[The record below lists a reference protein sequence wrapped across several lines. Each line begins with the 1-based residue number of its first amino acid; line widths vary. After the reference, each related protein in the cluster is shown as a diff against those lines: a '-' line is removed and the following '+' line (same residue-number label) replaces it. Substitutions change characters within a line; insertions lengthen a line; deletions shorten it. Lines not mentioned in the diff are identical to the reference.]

1 MNDRR
6 DQRQLFAG
14 ILLLGLGLIFL
25 LANFGLGSWIGW
37 DRWWPLILI
46 LIGLVVIF
54 RRAEVEPVPPEGAGE
69 APRPPGMEGTGT
81 SVLRR
86 RLPLGGLILIGLG
99 VAFILEDVLGGEA
112 LPALILIALG
122 GALLLRHWSTR

>member
-1 MNDRR
+1 MNEGR
-6 DQRQLFAG
+6 DQRQLFGG
-14 ILLLGLGLIFL
+14 ILLLGLGLILL

-54 RRAEVEPVPPEGAGE
+54 RREIEPGAPAGTGE
-69 APRPPGMEGTGT
+69 PGLPPGTAESETAAR
-81 SVLRR
+81 RR

-99 VAFILEDVLGGEA
+99 IAFILEDMLGGEA

>member
-1 MNDRR
+1 MREGR

-14 ILLLGLGLIFL
+14 ILLFGLGVIFL

-46 LIGLVVIF
+46 VIGLVVIF
-54 RRAEVEPVPPEGAGE
+54 RRGEVEDVPPMGAGE
-69 APRPPGMEGTGT
+69 PPPPAGAEGGGA

-112 LPALILIALG
+112 LPALILIAIG
-122 GALLLRHWSTR
+122 GGLLLRHWSTR

>member
-1 MNDRR
+1 
-6 DQRQLFAG
+6 LG
-14 ILLLGLGLIFL
+14 ILLFGLGLVFL

-46 LIGLVVIF
+46 VIGVVIIV
-54 RRAEVEPVPPEGAGE
+54 RRGRAEFT
-69 APRPPGMEGTGT
+69 PPGGTGEPPLRAGAEAHGAPG
-81 SVLRR
+81 LRR

-112 LPALILIALG
+112 LPALILIAIG
-122 GALLLRHWSTR
+122 GALLLRQLSAR